1 MRFCTFKML
10 IKSNRKVVGKKSSTA
25 RAQENVTMKKNA
37 SEPLGERQCDKRVEL
52 AIDIN
57 SLEEYR
63 SPSNK
68 SIRLCRDKRS
78 FLDNDG
84 YWNVY
89 PVAFNKAQV
98 YVVCPHCGEIHL
110 HGKGQ
115 EPDFKYEGHRACQC
129 LNCINNGYVILRGN
143 NA

>member
-1 MRFCTFKML
+1 MRLSRFKKT
-10 IKSNRKVVGKKSSTA
+10 KSVDLVV
-25 RAQENVTMKKNA
+25 
-37 SEPLGERQCDKRVEL
+37 
-52 AIDIN
+52 DIN

-78 FLDNDG
+78 FLDREG

-89 PVAFNKAQV
+89 PVAFNSAQV
-98 YVVCPHCGEIHL
+98 FIVCPHCGEIHM
-110 HGKGQ
+110 HGRGQ
-115 EPDFKYEGHRACQC
+115 EPEFKYQGHRASQC
-129 LNCINNGYVILRGN
+129 LVCNNSGYIILRGN